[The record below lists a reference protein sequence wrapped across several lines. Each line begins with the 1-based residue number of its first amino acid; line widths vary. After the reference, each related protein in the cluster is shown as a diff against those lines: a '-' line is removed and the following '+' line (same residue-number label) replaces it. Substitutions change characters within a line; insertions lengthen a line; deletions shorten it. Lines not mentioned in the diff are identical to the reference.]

1 MVVTGVARWLGGG
14 VGTIDAGRG
23 GDAGAP
29 IGWPG
34 EARGRGDGAV
44 QWLAGRAVGTHV
56 DGGAEE
62 WVPDTPITGV
72 DARLLTSGVGT
83 GAKWVGCA
91 EKLTA

>member
-1 MVVTGVARWLGGG
+1 M
-14 VGTIDAGRG
+14 
-23 GDAGAP
+23 GAP
-29 IGWPG
+29 TGCPG
-34 EARGRGDGAV
+34 EVGGRGDGAV
-44 QWLAGRAVGTHV
+44 QWLAGRGVGTHV